1 MTKRFAL
8 KQSRDARNRRLGMLY
23 TLPCALVIL
32 LMTIYPL
39 IQMVVFSFS
48 KVKLPFFTL
57 QFAGLDNFVEMV
69 GAKTFGRIIANTL
82 LWTFLGLSLRFLLG
96 FGSALLMDTGFRGK
110 TPFRIIT
117 LVPWVVP
124 SIVTAN
130 LLRWIYNTDNGILN
144 EMLSSINPALA
155 MNWLGNKD
163 TALIAVIIA
172 YVWQGF
178 PFIMLMIVS
187 AMQGIPKSYSEAALV
202 DGANRF
208 QVFAY
213 VTLPNLKNVLAILAV
228 LEIING
234 FNAFDLLFTMTGGGP
249 GVSSEILGLY
259 IYRTA
264 FSNFNFGGASAM
276 GLMLLMV
283 VLICFTFYAPTQR
296 KKKEAA

>member
-1 MTKRFAL
+1 LAKRFAL

-32 LMTIYPL
+32 IMTIYPL
-39 IQMVVFSFS
+39 VQMIVFSFS
-48 KVKLPFFTL
+48 KVTLPFFDL
-57 QFAGLDNFVEMV
+57 QFVGLDNFVKMV
-69 GAKTFGRIIANTL
+69 GAKTFGKIIGNTFI
-82 LWTFLGLSLRFLLG
+82 WTFVALVLRFLLG
-96 FGSALLMDTGFRGK
+96 FSSALLMETGFRGK

-117 LVPWVVP
+117 LMPWVVP

-130 LLRWIYNTDNGILN
+130 LWRWIYNMDNGILN
-144 EMLSSINPALA
+144 KILSSINPDLAL
-155 MNWLGNKD
+155 NWLGSKD
-163 TALIAVIIA
+163 TALFAVVLA

-187 AMQGIPKSYSEAALV
+187 AMQGIPKSYTEAALV

-208 QVFAY
+208 QVFRH
-213 VTLPNLKNVLAILAV
+213 VTLPNLKNVLSILAV
-228 LEIING
+228 LEVING

-276 GLMLLMV
+276 GLMLLLA
-283 VLICFTFYAPTQR
+283 VLLCFVYYAQTQR
-296 KKKEAA
+296 KKEA

>member
-1 MTKRFAL
+1 
-8 KQSRDARNRRLGMLY
+8 MLY

-32 LMTIYPL
+32 VMTIYPL
-39 IQMVVFSFS
+39 VQMIVFSFS
-48 KVKLPFFTL
+48 KVTLPFFQM
-57 QFAGLDNFVEMV
+57 QFVGLDNFTQMV
-69 GAKTFGRIIANTL
+69 GAKTFGKIIVNTFV
-82 LWTFLGLSLRFLLG
+82 WTFVALILRFLLG
-96 FGSALLMDTGFRGK
+96 FVSALLMETGFRGK

-117 LVPWVVP
+117 LMPWVVP

-130 LLRWIYNTDNGILN
+130 LWRWIYNMDNGILN
-144 EMLSSINPALA
+144 EVLSSINPALA
-155 MNWLGNKD
+155 MNWLGNKG
-163 TALIAVIIA
+163 TALFAVVLA

-178 PFIMLMIVS
+178 PFIMLMIVA
-187 AMQGIPKSYSEAALV
+187 AMQGIPKSYTEAALV

-208 QVFAY
+208 QVFRH
-213 VTLPNLKNVLAILAV
+213 VTLPNLKNVLSILAV

-276 GLMLLMV
+276 GLMLLLA
-283 VLICFTFYAPTQR
+283 VLLCFAYYARTQR
-296 KKKEAA
+296 KKEA